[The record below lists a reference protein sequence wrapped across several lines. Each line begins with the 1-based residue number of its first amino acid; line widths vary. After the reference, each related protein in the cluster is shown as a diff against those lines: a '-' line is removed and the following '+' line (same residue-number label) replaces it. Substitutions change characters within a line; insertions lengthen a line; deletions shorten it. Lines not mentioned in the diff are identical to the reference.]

1 LRHAFTATAAVVVG
15 LIGGC
20 GGGADFAN
28 DPRPPSPI
36 NVSAVITADRVTV
49 TPTHFGAGPV
59 VILIANETPKT
70 HRLTVQTEELGASKP
85 GVRQSTAAINPQG
98 TATLKVDMT
107 QGRYSVGTGESGMRG
122 AHLRVKGKR
131 TSAQSKVLQP

>member
-1 LRHAFTATAAVVVG
+1 MRHAFTATAAVVVG

-20 GGGADFAN
+20 GGGADYAN
-28 DPRPPSPI
+28 DPRPASPI

-59 VILIANETPKT
+59 VILIANQTPRT

-85 GVRQSTAAINPQG
+85 GVRQSTAPINPQG
-98 TATLKVDMT
+98 TATLKVDMA
-107 QGRYSVGTGESGMRG
+107 QGRYSVGTGEAGMRG
-122 AHLRVKGKR
+122 AHLHVKGKR
-131 TSAQSKVLQP
+131 QSAQNKLLQP